1 MVLLLLLLLLA
12 VVIVIV
18 LVLVFV
24 IVVWFKLAFTPFKV
38 FFVWIGVVSWQL

>member
-12 VVIVIV
+12 VVIV